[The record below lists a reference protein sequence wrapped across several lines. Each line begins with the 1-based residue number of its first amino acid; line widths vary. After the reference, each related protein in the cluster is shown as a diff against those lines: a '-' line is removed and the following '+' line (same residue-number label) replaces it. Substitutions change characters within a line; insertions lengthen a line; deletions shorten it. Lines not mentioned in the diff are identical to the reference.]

1 VGRQQKNTGFFA
13 RLKRRH
19 VHSYNFS
26 GVEKQFFGHCLF
38 SLVTQLSGEQMIWQL
53 IHIRQKV
60 ENRLDKDDITRG
72 KTIEQG

>member
-1 VGRQQKNTGFFA
+1 
-13 RLKRRH
+13 
-19 VHSYNFS
+19 
-26 GVEKQFFGHCLF
+26 
-38 SLVTQLSGEQMIWQL
+38 VTQLSGEQMIWQL